1 MNRTLK
7 SLAVSVVAA
16 VAVSS
21 SSAAAEQSTKPAA
34 AAARPAASAS
44 AKWKH
49 PRTPWGDPD
58 LQGMW
63 PVVHLISVP
72 LERNVQY
79 GNRLQFTPEEL
90 AEQKKR
96 VDARNKRYQEE
107 DASDRIGQGHWAEVT
122 ELPTQTSLIVDPPN
136 GRLPPQTDV
145 GKQLSARMGS
155 SWNHKVF
162 DSVADFDTWDRCIT
176 RGMPAS
182 MFPFQYN
189 NGIQILQAPGYVVIN
204 MEMVHEAR
212 IVPLGRAPPLDG
224 EVKQWL
230 GSSRGHW
237 EGNTL
242 VVETGNFNGQISMTS
257 AGTGSPGSS
266 PDPRATSAQL
276 RIVERFERTSD
287 DDLIYKV
294 TAIDPVT
301 QTASWTA
308 QLPWKRNDK
317 YQMFEYACHEDNE
330 AIRNYITSSRA
341 SRAQEVA
348 KAAGQGVNK
357 EVSQDGRKD
366 AAGK

>member
-1 MNRTLK
+1 MKLTFK
-7 SLAVSVVAA
+7 SLAATGVAA
-16 VAVSS
+16 AILSNCSV
-21 SSAAAEQSTKPAA
+21 AAEQGTKPDAA
-34 AAARPAASAS
+34 PVAKPATSAS

-49 PRTPWGDPD
+49 PKTAWGDPD
-58 LQGMW
+58 LQGTW

-72 LERNVQY
+72 LERNAQF

-90 AEQKKR
+90 VEQKKR
-96 VDARNKRYQEE
+96 IDARNKRYQEE
-107 DASDRIGQGHWAEVT
+107 DASDRIGQGHWAEMT

-136 GRLPPQTDV
+136 GRLPAQTEV
-145 GKQLSARMGS
+145 GKQLSAKMGS
-155 SWNHKVF
+155 SWNHTVF
-162 DSVADFDTWDRCIT
+162 DSIADFDTWDRCIT

-212 IVPLGRAPPLDG
+212 IVPLDG

-230 GSSRGHW
+230 GASRGHW

-242 VVETGNFNGQISMTS
+242 VVETGNFNGQISMIS
-257 AGTGSPGSS
+257 AGAASPGTSRE
-266 PDPRATSAQL
+266 PRATSTQL
-276 RIVERFERTSD
+276 KIVERFERTSND
-287 DDLIYKV
+287 DITYTV

-317 YQMFEYACHEDNE
+317 YQLFEYACHEDNE

-348 KAAGQGVNK
+348 A
-357 EVSQDGRKD
+357 KD
-366 AAGK
+366 AGPQVSRDAAKK